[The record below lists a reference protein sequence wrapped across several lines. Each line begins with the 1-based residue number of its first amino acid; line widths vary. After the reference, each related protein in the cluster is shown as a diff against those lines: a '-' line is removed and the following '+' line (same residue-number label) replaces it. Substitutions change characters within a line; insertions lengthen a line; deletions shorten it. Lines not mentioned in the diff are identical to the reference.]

1 MIPKTRYGH
10 RTDAK
15 RSDGGMAPDGTV
27 PRTTPF
33 GQRISGLAADG
44 QKLHAP
50 VSDENEVITDVTRR
64 VIADERRM
72 TRTSDIRIT
81 SYGPLF
87 SPAALLDELPLSEA
101 ATATVEQSRAE
112 VRAVLDG
119 SDHRRQ
125 PVVAASIAEQVAAG
139 EHGLTGVMLESFLAE
154 GKQEPGPP
162 ATLTYGQSV
171 TDACLDFAATAAVL
185 DGLAAAV
192 RSRRG
197 FLCRT
202 GRARAPSPHR
212 GQPGEGL
219 VGPLLRHLE
228 QPEFVHA

>member
-27 PRTTPF
+27 PRTIPF

-81 SYGPLF
+81 GY
-87 SPAALLDELPLSEA
+87 E
-101 ATATVEQSRAE
+101 
-112 VRAVLDG
+112 
-119 SDHRRQ
+119 
-125 PVVAASIAEQVAAG
+125 
-139 EHGLTGVMLESFLAE
+139 
-154 GKQEPGPP
+154 
-162 ATLTYGQSV
+162 
-171 TDACLDFAATAAVL
+171 
-185 DGLAAAV
+185 
-192 RSRRG
+192 
-197 FLCRT
+197 
-202 GRARAPSPHR
+202 
-212 GQPGEGL
+212 
-219 VGPLLRHLE
+219 PLLSRPPCLMSCR
-228 QPEFVHA
+228 